1 MPCRQPLGT
10 CPLLRDGGRSL
21 PFRDD
26 PHDHSFPTMHSFSLS
41 YDQPE
46 AESCIFKSKALN
58 LHKRL
63 DLYSGPAPGIRVPE
77 KTEKLLRP
85 GDLFV
90 GVKYRE
96 EHILHLLLRSKNKNN
111 GWQIV
116 HMAQVVV
123 NKYGVLREMRCM
135 LQPARNN
142 DPVSIT
148 VKDGVLGIILRK
160 REQRI
165 SEGPTILEVR

>member
-1 MPCRQPLGT
+1 MEEEA
-10 CPLLRDGGRSL
+10 S
-21 PFRDD
+21 
-26 PHDHSFPTMHSFSLS
+26 HSEMTHMTIHS
-41 YDQPE
+41 DQPE
-46 AESCIFKSKALN
+46 AESFLSMSKALHV
-58 LHKRL
+58 LH
-63 DLYSGPAPGIRVPE
+63 RVDVNSVRPLWMRE
-77 KTEKLLRP
+77 RENTEKLLRP

-96 EHILHLLLRSKNKNN
+96 EHILH

>member
-46 AESCIFKSKALN
+46 AESFLSMSKALHV
-58 LHKRL
+58 LHRIDVNSVRPL
-63 DLYSGPAPGIRVPE
+63 WRRE
-77 KTEKLLRP
+77 RENTEKLLRP

-123 NKYGVLREMRCM
+123 DKYGILREMRCM

-160 REQRI
+160 RERRI

>member
-46 AESCIFKSKALN
+46 AESCIDVNSVRPLWMREREN
-58 LHKRL
+58 
-63 DLYSGPAPGIRVPE
+63 
-77 KTEKLLRP
+77 TEKLLRP

-123 NKYGVLREMRCM
+123 DKYGVLREMRCM